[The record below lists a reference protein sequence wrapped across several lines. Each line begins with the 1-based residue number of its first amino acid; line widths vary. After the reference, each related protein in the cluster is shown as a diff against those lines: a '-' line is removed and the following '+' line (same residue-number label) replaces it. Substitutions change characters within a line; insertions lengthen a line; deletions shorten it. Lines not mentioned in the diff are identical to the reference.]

1 MSGAVIA
8 RARGFTLLELLIALG
23 VTTLVMALLF
33 AGFGLIGRNEDRN
46 QARIERVERMSVV
59 SQWLERKLEG
69 LRPLAR
75 LEEGAVSGFF
85 SGNAAGALWIAP
97 LPERDGSGGLHVLRL
112 GPLRHP
118 DGRVDLLVEA
128 LPYDGARM
136 QLDWTQALRQVLLAD
151 VRSLQWH
158 YQDGRSGA
166 WVRQWTAAQGRYP
179 VRVKIELGDDGGD
192 WPPLVFSLPGAR

>member
-1 MSGAVIA
+1 MNRAVA
-8 RARGFTLLELLIALG
+8 TRARGFTLLELLIALG
-23 VTTLVMALLF
+23 VTTLVLALLF
-33 AGFGLIGRNEDRN
+33 SGFGLIGRTEDRN
-46 QARIERVERMSVV
+46 QARIERAERMFVV
-59 SQWLERKLEG
+59 SQWLGRKLDG

-75 LEEGAVSGFF
+75 VDAGVVSGFF
-85 SGNAAGALWIAP
+85 SGNPAGALWIAP
-97 LPERDGSGGLHVLRL
+97 LPERGEGGGLHVLRV

-151 VRSLQWH
+151 ARSLQWH
-158 YQDGRSGA
+158 YQDGRGGA
-166 WVRQWTAAQGRYP
+166 WVRQWDAAQGRYP
-179 VRVKIELGDDGGD
+179 VRVKIELGDAQGD